1 MYKDLREFIEAVEQL
16 GALRRV
22 DGADPQF
29 EIGAITEVAA
39 GRRGAPAAPLCC
51 STTSRGSRAGFA
63 SSPMP

>member
-39 GRRGAPAAPLCC
+39 GRPAAPLCC
-51 STTSRGSRAGFA
+51 STTSKGSRAGFA